1 MSNIKKNESYRKS
14 ETISI
19 KCTKEEKQKI
29 EKAANHNGKTVS
41 NYALDCSLAGKE
53 SGKSRRRRRATA
65 LVEQQENLNALYKEA
80 LASGTASELN
90 SKIQTVL
97 IGGMSLWEF

>member
-1 MSNIKKNESYRKS
+1 MPNIKKNESYRKS
-14 ETISI
+14 KTISI

-29 EKAANHNGKTVS
+29 EKAANHNGTTVS
-41 NYALDCSLAGKE
+41 NYVLDCSLAGKE
-53 SGKSRRRRRATA
+53 SRKSRRRSRVTA

-80 LASGTASELN
+80 LASGTAYELN

-97 IGGMSLWEF
+97 VGGMRLWEF